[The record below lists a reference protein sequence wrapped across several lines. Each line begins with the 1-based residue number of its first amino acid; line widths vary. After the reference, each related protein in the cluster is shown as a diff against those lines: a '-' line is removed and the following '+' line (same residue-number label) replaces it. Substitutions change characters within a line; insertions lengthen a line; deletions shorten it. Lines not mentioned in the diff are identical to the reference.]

1 VSGFTGVLRQGRD
14 GGRPVPPPAPTPA
27 HLPPAHLPPASG
39 PLPRDL
45 AEQAAIVADA
55 IAPGVRGTV
64 ITRGLIAW
72 TQLFGM
78 ISFELFGQLVGSID
92 PADAFFGYAVEQ
104 MADFMFTAGDAA

>member
-1 VSGFTGVLRQGRD
+1 
-14 GGRPVPPPAPTPA
+14 VP
-27 HLPPAHLPPASG
+27 
-39 PLPRDL
+39 
-45 AEQAAIVADA
+45 
-55 IAPGVRGTV
+55 GTV